1 MTAEEQTRLKQFLE
15 EELPLFEAVE
25 GTTPLVTHEIRL
37 LDPEPIKQRYR
48 PVNPRIQEIMNDE
61 VDQMLA
67 NGVIEPSESPW
78 SSPIVL
84 ARKKDGKYRF
94 CIDFQKVNDISRKDA
109 YPLPFINAILDK
121 LRHARYISTI
131 DLKNGYW
138 QVPLT
143 PESKPITAFT
153 VPGRGLYQFRVMP
166 FGLHSAPATFQRLID
181 RIIGQDLEP
190 YCFAY
195 LDDIIILGKSFE
207 HHRELLREVFA
218 GFEKQTSD

>member
-78 SSPIVL
+78 SS
-84 ARKKDGKYRF
+84 R
-94 CIDFQKVNDISRKDA
+94 
-109 YPLPFINAILDK
+109 
-121 LRHARYISTI
+121 
-131 DLKNGYW
+131 
-138 QVPLT
+138 
-143 PESKPITAFT
+143 
-153 VPGRGLYQFRVMP
+153 
-166 FGLHSAPATFQRLID
+166 
-181 RIIGQDLEP
+181 
-190 YCFAY
+190 
-195 LDDIIILGKSFE
+195 
-207 HHRELLREVFA
+207 
-218 GFEKQTSD
+218 

>member
-1 MTAEEQTRLKQFLE
+1 MTAEEQARLKQFLE
-15 EELPLFEAVE
+15 EELPLFESVE

-143 PESKPITAFT
+143 PESKSITAFT
-153 VPGRGLYQFRVMP
+153 IPGRGLYQFRVMP
-166 FGLHSAPATFQRLID
+166 FGLPSAAATFQRLVD
-181 RIIGQDLEP
+181 RLIGQDLEP

-195 LDDIIILGKSFE
+195 LDDIIITGRSFKR
-207 HHRELLREVFA
+207 H
-218 GFEKQTSD
+218 QSS